1 MKAILF
7 GATGM
12 IGQGVLR
19 ECLADPEVESV
30 VAVGRRETG
39 PRHEKLREIVHR
51 DFFDFS
57 SIEGELSGF
66 DACFFCLGVSS
77 AGMSEAEYRR
87 VTYDVT
93 MAAARVLAKSNPGMT
108 FLYISGA
115 GTDSTERG
123 RTMWARVKG
132 ATENAVLRLPFKAAY
147 MIRPAYI
154 QPLDGIVS
162 RTKWTRALYAVM
174 GPLYPLWRTLFP
186 KYVTTTRELARVMI
200 HVAKHGAFKPI
211 LESADFA
218 EVLRA
223 GERARPDA
231 RG

>member
-19 ECLADPEVESV
+19 ACLVDPEVESV

-39 PRHEKLREIVHR
+39 TRHAKVREIAHR
-51 DFFDFS
+51 DFLDFS
-57 SIEGELSGF
+57 SIEGELAGF

-87 VTYDVT
+87 VTYEVT
-93 MAAARVLAKSNPGMT
+93 MAAARVLAKRNPGMT

-115 GTDSTERG
+115 GTDRTERG

-132 ATENAVLRLPFKAAY
+132 ATENALLRLPFKAAY
-147 MIRPAYI
+147 MIRPGYI
-154 QPLDGIVS
+154 QPLDGIVA

-174 GPLYPLWRTLFP
+174 GPLYPLWKTLFP
-186 KYVTTTRELARVMI
+186 KYVTTTRELARTMI
-200 HVAKHGAFKPI
+200 QVAKHGASKPM

-223 GERARPDA
+223 GERGQPE
-231 RG
+231 GTG